1 MIELKDISK
10 SFGDK
15 RILDNLSLRVDEGRT
30 YVILGPSGVG
40 KSVTLKIIIGL
51 LQADSGEVSI
61 DGRVLPPTHDVMDNR
76 PGDFGYLFQ
85 SGALVN
91 WLNVYDNIALPLRHA
106 AVDEG
111 EIARRVKEK
120 LAMVEL
126 DGVEKMMPDELSG
139 GMKKRV
145 SLARTI
151 VTEPRIVLYDEPTTG
166 LDPIVSDKI
175 SRLIVSVQA
184 RIRATSV
191 VVTHDMHN
199 AMTVADRI
207 GLIDAGRIIAE
218 GTPDEMMNS
227 TDERIRNFIFAT
239 TLGRESCT
247 GQNS

>member
-1 MIELKDISK
+1 MIELQDIKK
-10 SFGDK
+10 SFGEK
-15 RILDNLSLRVDEGRT
+15 RILNGLGLRVREGET

-51 LQADSGEVSI
+51 LQADSGVVSI
-61 DGRVLPPTHDVMDNR
+61 DGRRLSAAHDVMDNR
-76 PGDFGYLFQ
+76 PGEFGYLFQ
-85 SGALVN
+85 SGALIN
-91 WLNVYDNIALPLRHA
+91 WLNVYDNLALPLRHA
-106 AVDEG
+106 RVAEN

-175 SRLIVSVQA
+175 NRLIVSIQS

-207 GLIDAGRIIAE
+207 GLIDEGRIIAE
-218 GTPDEMMNS
+218 GTPEEMMNS
-227 TDERIRNFIFAT
+227 TDERIRGFIFAT
-239 TLGRESCT
+239 TLKATS
-247 GQNS
+247 

>member
-1 MIELKDISK
+1 MIELQDIKK
-10 SFGDK
+10 SFGSNC
-15 RILDNLSLRVDEGRT
+15 ILDGLSLRVHEGET

-51 LQADSGEVSI
+51 LQADSGIVAI
-61 DGRVLPPTHDVMDNR
+61 DGHRLPATHGVMDNK

-85 SGALVN
+85 SGALIN

-106 AVDEG
+106 HVAED
-111 EIARRVKEK
+111 EIARSVKEK
-120 LAMVEL
+120 LTMVEL

-151 VTEPRIVLYDEPTTG
+151 ISEPRIVLYDEPTTG

-175 SRLIVSVQA
+175 SRLIVSVQG

-207 GLIDAGRIIAE
+207 GLIDEGRIIAE

-227 TDERIRNFIFAT
+227 TDERIRGFIFAT
-239 TLGRESCT
+239 TLGKDICT
-247 GQNS
+247 KQNS